1 MPTTPDDIVNEALD
15 EIGVEEI
22 GDIHEGSRAANVA
35 RRNYDPMLRAMHAAA
50 PWNFARRQRQIDMR
64 GDASG
69 EYHTNR
75 SVPQP
80 WAYMYEWPNDC
91 VHARWVLGLD
101 AYALDASGAPLNA
114 MPAWNR
120 PAPFIVTDAPL
131 PNLIE
136 SDWAST
142 EGHNP
147 ESTKVIATNQLG
159 AMLVYTGLVMYPDA
173 WDPGFRRAFVAALAA
188 RLAIPCIEDKAQ
200 ARAIRSDQ
208 LQIAREA
215 LIEARVRDGN
225 EGWTMTDHTPDW
237 IRARTAHGWWG
248 GWHTHG
254 SGWSNYP
261 FVEDA
266 GGVY

>member
-15 EIGVEEI
+15 ELGVEEI
-22 GDIHEGSRAANVA
+22 GDIHEGSRTANVA

-50 PWNFARRQRQIDMR
+50 PWNFARRQRQIDIR

-69 EYHTNR
+69 QYHTNR
-75 SVPQP
+75 NVPLH

-91 VHARWVLGLD
+91 VHARYVLGLN
-101 AYALDASGAPLNA
+101 AYALDESGAPLYA
-114 MPAWNR
+114 QAPWAR
-120 PAPFIVTDAPL
+120 PAPFLVTDAPL
-131 PNLIE
+131 VNDIA
-136 SDWAST
+136 SDWSLT

-147 ESTKVIATNQLG
+147 ESTRIIATNQLG
-159 AMLVYTGLVMYPDA
+159 AMLVYTGLVQYPDA

-188 RLAIPCIEDKAQ
+188 RLAMAAIEDKGA
-200 ARAIRSDQ
+200 ARAIRGDQ

-225 EGWTMTDHTPDW
+225 EGWTVVDHTPDW
-237 IRARTAHGWWG
+237 IRIRSGG
-248 GWHTHG
+248 GWGREWYGT
-254 SGWSNYP
+254 GWANFP